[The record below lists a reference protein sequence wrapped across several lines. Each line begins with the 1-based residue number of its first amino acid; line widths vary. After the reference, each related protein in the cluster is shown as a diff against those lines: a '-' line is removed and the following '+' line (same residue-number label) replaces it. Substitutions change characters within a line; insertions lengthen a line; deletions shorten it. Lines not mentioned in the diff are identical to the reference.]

1 MQSDGA
7 GVAPEVEVRR
17 SRRRKRTVS
26 AYRRDGKVIVMIPDR
41 FTRAEEAEWVTTMLQ
56 RLDKSEQRRRRTD
69 DQLMK
74 RARELCRDYLHDKVA
89 PTSVRWVDNM
99 TTRWASCTTSTGEI
113 RLSDRLQTMPAWVV
127 DYVLLHE
134 LAHLIEPS
142 HNKRF
147 WHWVDRYPR
156 SERAQGYLEGVAHA
170 VAMDLPPVRRGG
182 PRLDPLA
189 GRGRSSRPCPAG
201 PWAGRRPATS
211 ARPATR
217 R

>member
-89 PTSVRWVDNM
+89 PASVRWVDNM

-134 LAHLIEPS
+134 LAHLLEPS
-142 HNKRF
+142 HNARF
-147 WHWVDRYPR
+147 WSLLAAYPKL
-156 SERAQGYLEGVAHA
+156 ERARGYL
-170 VAMDLPPVRRGG
+170 
-182 PRLDPLA
+182 
-189 GRGRSSRPCPAG
+189 
-201 PWAGRRPATS
+201 
-211 ARPATR
+211 
-217 R
+217 

>member
-1 MQSDGA
+1 MHSDGS
-7 GVAPEVEVRR
+7 GVVAPEVEVRR

-41 FTRAEEAEWVTTMLQ
+41 FTRAEEAEWVTTMLR
-56 RLDKSEQRRRRTD
+56 RLDTSEQRRRRTD
-69 DQLMK
+69 AQLMR
-74 RARELCRDYLHDKVA
+74 RARELSHDYLHGKVQA
-89 PTSVRWVDNM
+89 TSVRWVDNM
-99 TTRWASCTTSTGEI
+99 TTRWASCTTTSGEI

-147 WHWVDRYPR
+147 WHWVDHYPR

-170 VAMDLPPVRRGG
+170 VAMDLPPCGEPEGSGV
-182 PRLDPLA
+182 
-189 GRGRSSRPCPAG
+189 
-201 PWAGRRPATS
+201 
-211 ARPATR
+211 
-217 R
+217 

>member
-1 MQSDGA
+1 MQSG
-7 GVAPEVEVRR
+7 GSGAPEVEVRR

-41 FTRAEEAEWVTTMLQ
+41 FTRAEEAEWVDTMLQ
-56 RLDKSEQRRRRTD
+56 RLDRSEQRRRRTD
-69 DQLMK
+69 AQLMR
-74 RARELCRDYLHDKVA
+74 RARELCRDYLHDKVQA
-89 PTSVRWVDNM
+89 TSVRWVDNM

-147 WHWVDRYPR
+147 WHWVDRFPR
-156 SERAQGYLEGVAHA
+156 AERAQGYLEGVAHA
-170 VAMDLPPVRRGG
+170 VAMDLPGCGEEPIEG
-182 PRLDPLA
+182 
-189 GRGRSSRPCPAG
+189 
-201 PWAGRRPATS
+201 
-211 ARPATR
+211 
-217 R
+217 